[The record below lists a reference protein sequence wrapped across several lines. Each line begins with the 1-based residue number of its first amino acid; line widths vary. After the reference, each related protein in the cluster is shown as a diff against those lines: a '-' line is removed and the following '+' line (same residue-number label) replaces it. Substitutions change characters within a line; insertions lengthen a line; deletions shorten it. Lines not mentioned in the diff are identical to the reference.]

1 MRNAGIRRG
10 KAGVAALEL
19 ALVAP
24 VFTTLLVGVADFS
37 LAYHQQLQLSAAVSA
52 GALYA
57 FTQGQSVSGST
68 LTTDVK
74 NFVNAVS
81 AVSLTSVT
89 VKYNNGLVAANCY
102 CVHGATPTYSGALA
116 CGAACVDGSG
126 STAGKFVSISAVI
139 TYTAKFPPDQ
149 AFFPNPFTR
158 SVTVRLQ

>member
-1 MRNAGIRRG
+1 VRNAGIRRG

-37 LAYHQQLQLSAAVSA
+37 MAYHQQLQLAAAVSA

-57 FTQGQSVSGST
+57 FAQGQTESGTT

-74 NFVNAVS
+74 NFVTAVS

-89 VKYNNGLVAANCY
+89 VKYNNGLVATSCY
-102 CVHGATPTYSGALA
+102 CVHASPPTYSAA
-116 CGAACVDGSG
+116 MTCGATCTDGSG
-126 STAGKFVSISAVI
+126 STAGKFVSISAKI

-158 SVTVRLQ
+158 RVTVRLQ